1 MDDSRYWRRPG
12 RRYFFRTGAPSL
24 SKENRFMIETT
35 GKITEVQKF
44 SETDVQITIEM
55 KVPSAPRRSPET
67 HSHDRIVPAGTAKVG
82 DIVEIA
88 IKEP

>member
-1 MDDSRYWRRPG
+1 MG
-12 RRYFFRTGAPSL
+12 EVVLGAPSL
-24 SKENRFMIETT
+24 SRENRFMIETK

-44 SETDVQITIEM
+44 SESEDQITIEM
-55 KVPSAPRRSPET
+55 KVPSPLGEEGET
-67 HSHDRIVPAGTAKVG
+67 HSHDWIVPAGTAKVG